1 MDYSPE
7 YTFYEFIRRIPK
19 VEAQN
24 ALMRVPDRELSMCLL
39 FLTPEERE
47 VVYTVLSPSKADRVA
62 DELTYQEHLQVKYE
76 KAMPVIRRVLSRIGA
91 TGPSDRGGTTRSY
104 IRPRKR
110 R

>member
-7 YTFYEFIRRIPK
+7 YTFYEFIRSIPT

-39 FLTPEERE
+39 FLTPDERKD
-47 VVYTVLSPSKADRVA
+47 VYTVLSPTKTDRVV
-62 DELTYQEHLQVKYE
+62 DELSYQERLQVKYA

-91 TGPSDRGGTTRSY
+91 AGPSDRGGTTRSY
-104 IRPRKR
+104 IRPRKHR
-110 R
+110 